1 MRGTCH
7 DPGKRSTSPTV
18 SSFLDETRSNGL
30 TILLGILAILLL
42 ASALA
47 GAGGLAGVG
56 SLGREVSAAEQQNF
70 ELVQE
75 THQIRE
81 EIWALR
87 NNDETLER
95 VARRQAHLVRPGET
109 LYRLRPY
116 DR

>member
-1 MRGTCH
+1 M
-7 DPGKRSTSPTV
+7 
-18 SSFLDETRSNGL
+18 
-30 TILLGILAILLL
+30 LLL

-56 SLGREVSAAEQQNF
+56 SLGRELDAAERQNF

-75 THQIRE
+75 IAQIRGKIE
-81 EIWALR
+81 ELR

-109 LYRLRPY
+109 LYRLQPD